1 MLVIR
6 FGPADLGNVRF
17 AISPLLE
24 LHSSVR
30 ALRDPSANALHLPW
44 IHAALA
50 AVDRADLE
58 LLLALQ
64 PERTYTPDF
73 VNPPPNSPL
82 SQFEDELD
90 EMLATPPEQIRAEIL
105 NAYRKLPLPDVLTL
119 LVEHPEAGL
128 DELAGVIRRYWDA
141 TLAPHWERLR
151 MVLEGDVLYRARQM
165 ADGGAKQLF
174 SDLHPELVF
183 DGEALR
189 MEKPFEQD
197 VALDG
202 RGLLFVPSAFVWP
215 KLAAITKQP
224 WQPTLIYPA
233 RGVGMLWEPVGTA
246 QPETLADLLGER
258 RAAVLSSLDA
268 PRSTTEVAQRLD
280 VSPASVSQHLGV
292 LRAAGLV
299 QGNRVR
305 RVVLYARTAIGD
317 RLVGQSTSDD

>member
-30 ALRDPSANALHLPW
+30 ALRDPSANAIHLPW
-44 IHAALA
+44 IHSAFGQ
-50 AVDRADLE
+50 VDRADLE

-64 PERTYTPDF
+64 PAGTYTPDF
-73 VNPPPNSPL
+73 VNPPPHSPL
-82 SQFEDELD
+82 AQFEDELD
-90 EMLATPPEQIRAEIL
+90 EMLSTPSEQIRAEIL
-105 NAYRKLPLPDVLTL
+105 NAYRRLPLADVLTPL
-119 LVEHPEAGL
+119 IDDPDAGL
-128 DELAGVIRRYWDA
+128 EQLAGVIRRYWDA
-141 TLAPHWERLR
+141 TLAPHWDRLR

-174 SDLHPELVF
+174 SDLHPELAF

-189 MEKPFEQD
+189 IEKPFEED

-202 RGLLFVPSAFVWP
+202 RGLLFVPSVFVWP

-233 RGVGMLWEPVGTA
+233 RGVGMLWEPDGVA

-268 PRSTTEVAQRLD
+268 PRSTTEVARRLD
-280 VSPASVSQHLGV
+280 VSPASVSQHLAI

-305 RVVLYARTAIGD
+305 RVVLYARTAMGE
-317 RLVGQSTSDD
+317 RLVGQSS